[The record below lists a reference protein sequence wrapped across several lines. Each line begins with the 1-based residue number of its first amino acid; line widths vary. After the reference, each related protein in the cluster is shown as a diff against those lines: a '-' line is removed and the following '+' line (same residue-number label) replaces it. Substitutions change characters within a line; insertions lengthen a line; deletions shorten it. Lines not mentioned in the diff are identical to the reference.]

1 MNVCA
6 EENLKNYSKKEKE
19 AVVGYAYASSQ

>member
-19 AVVGYAYASSQ
+19 VMVGYAYARNQ